1 MKEFDLE
8 AAKAGK
14 KVMTRD
20 GRNARIVR
28 FDYRGYAPLLVTVE
42 NKSEE
47 PLSDRLK
54 QYVQAKP
61 SESVYEY
68 YENGKVCA
76 PHLNANIASDL
87 DLVMATEKFEG
98 WVNIFKSPTM
108 YYTGQT
114 IFETEDDAQYSAKKH
129 IDMNIIHLAT
139 VKFEWEE

>member
-1 MKEFDLE
+1 
-8 AAKAGK
+8 
-14 KVMTRD
+14 MTRD

-87 DLVMATEKFEG
+87 DLVMASEKK
-98 WVNIFKSPTM
+98 V
-108 YYTGQT
+108 YYSNVYRFAGATFLYNNL
-114 IFETEDDAQYSAKKH
+114 FETYEEAHSYA
-129 IDMNIIHLAT
+129 IAHLEHSDYPELKSVVT
-139 VKFEWEE
+139 VKVEWEE